1 MPILKPGIASAT
13 KEAPSTVDGS
23 TMWPPTDGEV
33 ATEVRSIDDY
43 VWSDPS
49 AGSATTFCSLNS
61 FWGVRRVTAK
71 ELAKSNSVFSRTHQ
85 KTQSFNCSLQTA
97 SMPNVLVSIALGA
110 TARADGATRIVEFPF
125 MTNHVAVEAGE
136 ELLMEMPEERVAQPK
151 KQPQKP
157 TWKDIAMKTDK
168 HTGTQTAS
176 KKEGKRKE
184 GKKRKAE

>member
-1 MPILKPGIASAT
+1 MPILKAGIASAT
-13 KEAPSTVDGS
+13 QEAPSTVDGS
-23 TMWPPTDGEV
+23 TVWPPTDGEV

-49 AGSATTFCSLNS
+49 AGSATTFCSLNP

-71 ELAKSNSVFSRTHQ
+71 ELAKSNTVFSSTYQ

-97 SMPNVLVSIALGA
+97 SMPNVCVSIALGA

-136 ELLMEMPEERVAQPK
+136 ELLMEAEERVVIPSTKRLVIRQTTPA
-151 KQPQKP
+151 
-157 TWKDIAMKTDK
+157 WKDSAK
-168 HTGTQTAS
+168 HPEKHNAQS
-176 KKEGKRKE
+176 GKNA
-184 GKKRKAE
+184 GQKRKAEKT

>member
-1 MPILKPGIASAT
+1 MPILKAGIASAT
-13 KEAPSTVDGS
+13 QEAPSTVDGS
-23 TMWPPTDGEV
+23 TVWPPTDGEV

-49 AGSATTFCSLNS
+49 AGSATTFCSLNP

-71 ELAKSNSVFSRTHQ
+71 ELAKSNNVFSSTYQ

-97 SMPNVLVSIALGA
+97 SVPNVCVSIALGA

-136 ELLMEMPEERVAQPK
+136 ELLMEKHEKHVIERAT
-151 KQPQKP
+151 QKGNCLHGR
-157 TWKDIAMKTDK
+157 IV
-168 HTGTQTAS
+168 
-176 KKEGKRKE
+176 R
-184 GKKRKAE
+184 